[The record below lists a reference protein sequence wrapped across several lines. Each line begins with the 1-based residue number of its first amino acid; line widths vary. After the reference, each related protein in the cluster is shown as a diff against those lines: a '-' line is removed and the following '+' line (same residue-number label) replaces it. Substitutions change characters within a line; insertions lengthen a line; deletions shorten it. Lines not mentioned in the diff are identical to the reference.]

1 MPSPSYWHRRAVPG
15 HRLKE
20 VSDTRQK
27 PLSLITDNRQMI
39 TQMKHFGEACRFP
52 KLAIQIYSL
61 LYLTFLVSVL
71 LCACDSESPVAVESM
86 PIFSTSALSG
96 GETTVF
102 DASSHA
108 FSTPAPNLSAAA
120 LEKHLEGD
128 VEFEAV
134 FVTAPAV
141 VNPGL
146 GPIYNNVSC
155 INCHSRDGRGRPPGS
170 EDELV
175 SLLFRLSLPK
185 TADSIDRQPPI
196 PVPGF
201 GRQLN
206 NRAIVGTPPEGTVKI
221 DYTEQTLVTADG
233 TRVHLRSPA
242 YSITETYQPLPE
254 AVEVS
259 PRVAPAIFGL
269 GLLEAI
275 PEKAILAYADE
286 ADVDRD
292 GISGKPNFVWD
303 VVAQRYTLG
312 RFGWKANQPTLLQQA
327 ASAYHDDMGVTT
339 SLFLIENSAGQPQ
352 LTENKATPEVSDEI
366 LEAVTFYVQ
375 TLAVPARRNVDTPQ
389 VKQGEQLFAQ
399 AQCASCHVPTLRTG
413 VLSGVPSVSNQTIH
427 PYTDLL
433 LHDMGPGLADNRP
446 DFHASGSEWRT
457 PPLWGIGLIRTVN
470 GHTNFLHDGRA
481 RNLMEAILWHGG
493 EAEASRQAVEQMSKA
508 ERDALIAFLESL

>member
-1 MPSPSYWHRRAVPG
+1 MR
-15 HRLKE
+15 
-20 VSDTRQK
+20 
-27 PLSLITDNRQMI
+27 
-39 TQMKHFGEACRFP
+39 HFHN
-52 KLAIQIYSL
+52 L
-61 LYLTFLVSVL
+61 LYLIFSVL
-71 LCACDSESPVAVESM
+71 ILLTACDSETPVAVQ
-86 PIFSTSALSG
+86 STPVFLTSELSG

-108 FSTPAPNLSAAA
+108 FSIPAPNLSASA

-155 INCHSRDGRGRPPGS
+155 INCHSRDGRGRPPRA
-170 EDELV
+170 DEGLV

-185 TADSIDRQPPI
+185 AEDTMDGKPPT

-201 GRQLN
+201 GTQLN
-206 NRAIVGTPPEGTVKI
+206 NRAIVNASPEGKVKI
-221 DYTEQTLVTADG
+221 DYTEQTLTTEDG
-233 TRVHLRSPA
+233 TRVHLRYPN
-242 YSITETYQPLPE
+242 YTFTETYQPLPKE
-254 AVEVS
+254 VEVS
-259 PRVAPAIFGL
+259 PRVAPAVFGL

-275 PEKAILAYADE
+275 PESAILAYADE
-286 ADVDRD
+286 TDADGD

-303 VVAQRYTLG
+303 VVQQRYTLG
-312 RFGWKANQPTLLQQA
+312 RFGWKANQPTLLQQVA
-327 ASAYHDDMGVTT
+327 AAYHDDMGITT
-339 SLFLIENSAGQPQ
+339 SLFRTENSAGQPQ
-352 LTENKATPEVSDEI
+352 LTEHSAMPEVSDEI
-366 LEAVTFYVQ
+366 LDVVTFYVQ
-375 TLAVPARRNVDTPQ
+375 TLAVPARRNVDNPQ
-389 VKQGEQLFAQ
+389 VKQGEQLFAE
-399 AQCASCHVPTLRTG
+399 AQCASCHIPTLRTG
-413 VLSGVPSVSNQTIH
+413 VLTGVPSVSNQTIH

-457 PPLWGIGLIRTVN
+457 PPLWGIGLVKRVN

-481 RNLMEAILWHGG
+481 RDLMEAILWHGG
-493 EAEASRQAVEQMSKA
+493 EAEASRKAVEQMSKV

>member
-1 MPSPSYWHRRAVPG
+1 MLFPYCTPIA
-15 HRLKE
+15 LLCLNNK
-20 VSDTRQK
+20 K
-27 PLSLITDNRQMI
+27 
-39 TQMKHFGEACRFP
+39 MKHF
-52 KLAIQIYSL
+52 QSL
-61 LYLTFLVSVL
+61 LSIILSVPIL
-71 LCACDSESPVAVESM
+71 LSACDSESPVAVEST
-86 PIFSTSALSG
+86 PVFSTSEFSG

-108 FSTPAPNLSAAA
+108 FSIPAPNLSTAA
-120 LEKHLEGD
+120 LAKHLEGD

-155 INCHSRDGRGRPPGS
+155 INCHSRDGRGRPPGV
-170 EDELV
+170 DEGLV

-185 TADSIDRQPPI
+185 AEDSVAGKPPT

-201 GRQLN
+201 GTQLN
-206 NRAIVGTPPEGTVKI
+206 NRAIVEANPEGTVKI
-221 DYTEQTLVTADG
+221 EYTEQTLTTADG
-233 TRVHLRSPA
+233 TRVHLRHPN
-242 YSITETYQPLPE
+242 YTLTETYQPLPE
-254 AVEVS
+254 NVEIS
-259 PRVAPAIFGL
+259 PRVAPAVFGL

-275 PEKAILAYADE
+275 PENAILAYADE
-286 ADVDRD
+286 ADIDGD
-292 GISGKPNFVWD
+292 GISGKPNYVWD

-312 RFGWKANQPTLLQQA
+312 RFGWKANQPTLLQQVA
-327 ASAYHDDMGVTT
+327 AAYNDDMGITT
-339 SLFLIENSAGQPQ
+339 SLFFVENSAGQSQ
-352 LTENKATPEVSDEI
+352 LTEHGVTPEVSDEI
-366 LEAVTFYVQ
+366 LEVVTFYVQ
-375 TLAVPARRNVDTPQ
+375 TLAVPARRNVDDPQ
-389 VKQGEQLFAQ
+389 VKQGEQLFAE

-413 VLSGVPSVSNQTIH
+413 VLTGVPSVSNQTIH

-457 PPLWGIGLIRTVN
+457 PPLWGIGLVKRVN
-470 GHTNFLHDGRA
+470 GHTNSLHDGRA
-481 RNLMEAILWHGG
+481 RDLMEAILWHGG